1 MSPKAVTALVFLI
14 VGLLAVVIFV
24 GLAQKTLNTTGVA
37 VSLTSIITGYFGH
50 LALKA
55 AKKDDE
61 K

>member
-1 MSPKAVTALVFLI
+1 MTALVFLV

-55 AKKDDE
+55 TKTKDDE